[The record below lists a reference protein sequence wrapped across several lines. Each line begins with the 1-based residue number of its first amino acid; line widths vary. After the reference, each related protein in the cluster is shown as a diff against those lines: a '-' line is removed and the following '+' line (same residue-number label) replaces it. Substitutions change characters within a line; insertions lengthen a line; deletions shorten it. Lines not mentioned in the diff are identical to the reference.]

1 MWLIS
6 ELGCVHYSRVIETMW
21 RVLKGHQWYLIHFQR
36 SAALQCFF
44 PFRLMS
50 KTRPGRIKWKH
61 KFFFRWNVEKD
72 WFLKLLEM
80 HVCLFLFCFL
90 SYFQIIYSLFVY
102 QKKIKFF
109 PQEEFV
115 LLLAG
120 GHLHIK
126 VNCQTQKKILK
137 AC

>member
-1 MWLIS
+1 M
-6 ELGCVHYSRVIETMW
+6 CMTNSRTKMCTLQQSNW
-21 RVLKGHQWYLIHFQR
+21 DNAGDPKR
-36 SAALQCFF
+36 SPVVPNPLSKKCCSAMFF
-44 PFRLMS
+44 PLRLMS
-50 KTRPGRIKWKH
+50 KTCPGSIKWKH
-61 KFFFRWNVEKD
+61 EFFFRWNVEKD

-80 HVCLFLFCFL
+80 HVCLSLFCFL

-120 GHLHIK
+120 GHLYIK
-126 VNCQTQKKILK
+126 VNCQIQKKI
-137 AC
+137 